1 MERRLRNLLDGGF
14 KLRHLRLIT
23 TIAENGT
30 IAGAARDLYVTQPV
44 VTRGLREAEEILGV
58 TLFDRG
64 PRGVTPTPYGTLLLE
79 HAVTILTSV
88 ERLAENIDHLQDS
101 GNRPIRVGTN
111 MTGSHALLPRAL
123 VSLKSAHPTLKV
135 SVVESTDESLLEQL
149 AHNQIDVLI
158 GRMTP
163 GGGRDIT
170 QIHLYDEPIR
180 VVGRVGHPVF
190 GLTDPQLEDLAAF
203 PWVLPP
209 PTAVGSRLGTS
220 FGQVGVWAP
229 ANLIECTS
237 ILTIRSILRATDTLA
252 PLPMLVGAEDEHLQV
267 LSVEL
272 DAVPSKLGLTH
283 SSSAELSDSACCLS
297 IIFSKAPRRLRRNY
311 CKHPSL

>member
-1 MERRLRNLLDGGF
+1 
-14 KLRHLRLIT
+14 
-23 TIAENGT
+23 
-30 IAGAARDLYVTQPV
+30 
-44 VTRGLREAEEILGV
+44 
-58 TLFDRG
+58 
-64 PRGVTPTPYGTLLLE
+64 
-79 HAVTILTSV
+79 
-88 ERLAENIDHLQDS
+88 
-101 GNRPIRVGTN
+101 

-283 SSSAELSDSACCLS
+283 SSSAELSDSALLF
-297 IIFSKAPRRLRRNY
+297 IDHLLKGAKEIEAEL
-311 CKHPSL
+311 L